1 MNISLAIFFNFIL
14 SWFFTKLFIKPFKKL
29 IPDIPNERS
38 SHKFIKPRG
47 GGLSFILANIIVSNI
62 FEQVNFVFLLPL
74 SLTGFIDDFFNI
86 SRFSRLFIQIATS
99 SFILF
104 NSNYTNLIQ
113 INNDLIIEF
122 ILLTSIIFICTGIIN
137 FCNFMDG
144 IDGILSGSFITIY
157 IFSTFLLSESLWGIA
172 GALVGFLLWN
182 WQPSKIFMGD
192 VGSNFL
198 GGTLIWILLN
208 TNNMNDSICLFF
220 IASPILIDPLIC
232 LIRRFIAKKNIFE
245 AHNMHLY
252 QRLNK
257 GGLSHQQVSL
267 IYIFSIIFIGI
278 SFLIGGFTLE
288 IISFLLILIFGLW
301 LDIKY
306 AKPFSNIC

>member
-14 SWFFTKLFIKPFKKL
+14 SWFFTKLFIKPFKKF

-99 SFILF
+99 SFILYSSKYINIIKS
-104 NSNYTNLIQ
+104 NSNF
-113 INNDLIIEF
+113 IIEF
-122 ILLTSIIFICTGIIN
+122 IFVVSIILICAGIIN
-137 FCNFMDG
+137 FCNFIDG

-157 IFSTFLLSESLWGIA
+157 IFSSFLISEPLWGIT
-172 GALVGFLLWN
+172 GALFGFLLWN

-192 VGSNFL
+192 SGSNFL

-208 TNNMNDSICLFF
+208 TSNINESIGLLFM
-220 IASPILIDPLIC
+220 ASPIIVDPLIC
-232 LIRRFIAKKNIFE
+232 LIRRFFARKNIFE

-257 GGLSHQQVSL
+257 GGLNHQQVSL

-278 SFLIGGFTLE
+278 SFFIGGFTLE
-288 IISFLLILIFGLW
+288 IISFILILIFGLW

-306 AKPFSNIC
+306 ATPFQNE

>member
-1 MNISLAIFFNFIL
+1 MNIPLLIFFNFIL
-14 SWFFTKLFIKPFKKL
+14 SWFFTKLLIKPFKKF

-38 SHKFIKPRG
+38 SHKVIKPRG
-47 GGLSFILANIIVSNI
+47 GGISFILANIIISNI
-62 FEQVNFVFLLPL
+62 FDQVNFVFLLPL

-86 SRFSRLFIQIATS
+86 SRFSRLFVQIATS
-99 SFILF
+99 SFIVI
-104 NSNYTNLIQ
+104 NSKYTDFIQ
-113 INNDLIIEF
+113 INDNF
-122 ILLTSIIFICTGIIN
+122 IFQFIFLASIIVICTGIIN

-157 IFSTFLLSESLWGIA
+157 IFSSFLLSESLWGIA
-172 GALVGFLLWN
+172 GALIGFLLWN

-208 TNNMNDSICLFF
+208 TNTMNDSIGLFF
-220 IASPILIDPLIC
+220 IACPILIDPLIC
-232 LIRRFIAKKNIFE
+232 LMRRFITRKNIFE

-257 GGLSHQQVSL
+257 GGLNHQQVSL

-278 SFLIGGFTLE
+278 SYLIGGFTLE

>member
-1 MNISLAIFFNFIL
+1 MNITLVIFSNFIL
-14 SWFFTKLFIKPFKKL
+14 SWFFTKLFIKPFKKF

-38 SHKFIKPRG
+38 SHKVIKPRG
-47 GGLSFILANIIVSNI
+47 GGLSFILANILVSNI
-62 FEQVNFVFLLPL
+62 FDQVNFVFLLPL
-74 SLTGFIDDFFNI
+74 SLTGFIDDFVNI
-86 SRFSRLFIQIATS
+86 SRFSRLFVQIATS
-99 SFILF
+99 LFIVI
-104 NSNYTNLIQ
+104 NSKYTNLIQ
-113 INNDLIIEF
+113 INDNF
-122 ILLTSIIFICTGIIN
+122 IFQFIFLGSIIFICTGIIN

-157 IFSTFLLSESLWGIA
+157 IFSSFLLSESLWGIA

-208 TNNMNDSICLFF
+208 TNTMNDSIGLFF
-220 IASPILIDPLIC
+220 MACPILIDPLIC
-232 LIRRFIAKKNIFE
+232 LMRRFITRKNIFE

-257 GGLSHQQVSL
+257 GGLNHKQVSL

-278 SFLIGGFTLE
+278 YYLIGGFTLE

>member
-14 SWFFTKLFIKPFKKL
+14 SWLFTKLFIKPFKKF

-62 FEQVNFVFLLPL
+62 FEQVNFVLLLPL

-104 NSNYTNLIQ
+104 NSKYTNFIQ
-113 INNDLIIEF
+113 INNDFIIEF
-122 ILLTSIIFICTGIIN
+122 ILLASIIFICTGIIN

-157 IFSTFLLSESLWGIA
+157 IFSSFLLSESLWGIA
-172 GALVGFLLWN
+172 GALIGFLLWN

-208 TNNMNDSICLFF
+208 TNTMNDSIGLFF
-220 IASPILIDPLIC
+220 IACPILIDPLIC
-232 LIRRFIAKKNIFE
+232 LMRRFITRKNIFE

-257 GGLSHQQVSL
+257 GGLNHQQVSL

-278 SFLIGGFTLE
+278 SFLIGGLTLE

>member
-1 MNISLAIFFNFIL
+1 MNITLVIFSNFIL
-14 SWFFTKLFIKPFKKL
+14 SWFFTKLFIKPFKKF

-38 SHKFIKPRG
+38 SHKVIKPRG
-47 GGLSFILANIIVSNI
+47 GGLSFILANILVSNI
-62 FEQVNFVFLLPL
+62 FDQVNFVFLLPL
-74 SLTGFIDDFFNI
+74 SLTGFIDDFLNI
-86 SRFSRLFIQIATS
+86 SRFSRLFVQIATS
-99 SFILF
+99 LFIVI
-104 NSNYTNLIQ
+104 NSKYTNLIQ
-113 INNDLIIEF
+113 INDNF
-122 ILLTSIIFICTGIIN
+122 IFQFIFLASIIVICTGIIN

-157 IFSTFLLSESLWGIA
+157 IFSSFLLSESLWGIA
-172 GALVGFLLWN
+172 GALAGFLLWN

-208 TNNMNDSICLFF
+208 TNTMNDSIGLFF
-220 IASPILIDPLIC
+220 MACPILIDPLIC
-232 LIRRFIAKKNIFE
+232 LMRRFITRKNIFE

-257 GGLSHQQVSL
+257 GGLNHKQVSL

-278 SFLIGGFTLE
+278 SYLIGGFTLE